1 MKNIDTH
8 KRIEE
13 TRVKSGSTGTSENS
27 RTGMCRK
34 RGLCSK
40 NEGLRLQKTLSVFG
54 ALCLIAA
61 LLFSITAC
69 WNDSSPE
76 TVDLLIQLD
85 DTSSESTAAD
95 TRTLAPTDELEITEY
110 RLIGTGP
117 RDTSFDITSQDTEVV
132 IEGLTVGEWAIEA
145 EGLNSLGTCI
155 IEGSASELLTVEQ
168 TSMTIPMNLREG
180 NGTVHVTFLWDE
192 EGMGDVKLQ
201 LYLID
206 PADPE
211 NVDDIYPVQG
221 IGTAEMETSLDAGS
235 YILKGELTENDILI
249 SGFAEAIRIL
259 PEENFT
265 CEYTILTNPPDIDGG
280 ISLVNNASAPVEG
293 TIIGYPS
300 IIYADSEINLEFVAD
315 SGTAGDD
322 SNLSVSWYS
331 DGVYL
336 QDGLNCSITPS
347 LGQHQIDVIAHSDAQ
362 GSWGASTFIYEAVDP
377 GSISDLSA
385 IQSLENDDS
394 TYMLDGVQDILTTP
408 DDLVITASKISDTIQ
423 VFSQGSDGT
432 LTSEQTISDGTD
444 MPLNGVNA
452 IAAAPDN
459 SYFCAV
465 SEYDRSICIFE
476 HAEDSAALTLSDTIV
491 DTLALD
497 PEVTISQLSNVVIA
511 PNGSDIY
518 CSDKGT
524 DMIYHLT
531 WDGSALSAE
540 GTFETTT
547 APLLDSSR
555 EIVIDSTGS
564 YLAAACYASSSL
576 QIMDIQSDGSLQL
589 NEAFSYSHSQT
600 SGLSQIQSCIFSQS
614 GDVYTTSNDFLA
626 HFSYDE
632 TLGEF
637 SFSSRIKEGDQG
649 IPFMSGPK
657 SFVIN
662 DDLSL
667 GYVSSSISE
676 GIAAIDMSTPDTLQ
690 YSSFTPCGPVDK
702 AVLSNDKSFLYAI
715 SSSADTLHAFS
726 VIQP

>member
-8 KRIEE
+8 TKNEE
-13 TRVKSGSTGTSENS
+13 TRVQSGRTGTSKNF
-27 RTGMCRK
+27 RTAMYRK
-34 RGLCSK
+34 RSLFR
-40 NEGLRLQKTLSVFG
+40 NNAGLRLQKTVSLFC
-54 ALCLIAA
+54 ALCLTAA

-76 TVDLLIQLD
+76 TVDLIIQLD
-85 DTSSESTAAD
+85 DTSSESTAAE
-95 TRTLAPTDELEITEY
+95 TRTLAPNDALEVTEY
-110 RLIGTGP
+110 HLVGTGP
-117 RDTSFDITSQDTEVV
+117 RDTSFDITSQETEVV
-132 IEGLTVGEWAIEA
+132 IEGLTVGDWSIEV
-145 EGLNSLGTCI
+145 EGLNALGTCI
-155 IEGSASELLTVEQ
+155 IEGSATELLTVEQ

-211 NVDDIYPVQG
+211 NVNDIYPVQG

-235 YILKGELTENDILI
+235 YILKGELTENDVLI

-259 PEENFT
+259 PEEDFT

-280 ISLVNNASAPVEG
+280 ISLVNNTSAPIEG

-300 IIYADSEINLEFVAD
+300 IIYAGSSINLELAAD
-315 SGTAGDD
+315 NNSTWDESEITA
-322 SNLSVSWYS
+322 SWYS

-336 QDGLNCSITPS
+336 QDGLSCSITPS

-385 IQSLENDDS
+385 IQNLENDDS
-394 TYMLDGVQDILTTP
+394 SYMLDGVQDILTTS

-476 HAEDSAALTLSDTIV
+476 HVQDSAVLTLSDTIV

-511 PNGSDIY
+511 PNGTDIY

-531 WDGSALSAE
+531 WDGSTLSAE
-540 GTFETTT
+540 GTFEKTT
-547 APLLDSSR
+547 APLLDSPR
-555 EIVIDSTGS
+555 EITIDSTGS

-576 QIMDIQSDGSLQL
+576 QIMDIQSDGSLLL
-589 NEAFSYSHSQT
+589 NEAFSYTHSTT
-600 SGLSQIQSCIFSQS
+600 SGLSQIQSCMFSQS

-626 HFSYDE
+626 HFSYDD

-637 SFSSRIKEGDQG
+637 SFSSRIKEGDPG

-662 DDLSL
+662 EDLSL

-702 AVLSNDKSFLYAI
+702 AVLSNDRSFLYAV
-715 SSSADTLHAFS
+715 SSSTDTLHVFS